1 MPKSFIGF
9 GKFSKY
15 YFYILGVVFFRA
27 VKDCIG
33 GFLAINPQSG
43 TGLYGFVPILSK
55 HYLIQDFYKYIGYLL
70 GGLIF
75 SFILKKKTMNN
86 EKNEI
91 KKKKSLQLK
100 ELIYNGKK
108 AAPSKVSIFD
118 ILVVCSLYFVHIE
131 TARTLYSF
139 DFSGL
144 DFWVFDIVFIIL
156 FMDSFF
162 VMNYYKHQI
171 YSLAFIII
179 TNTILLLI
187 SSFLKCSEG
196 GKNTYE
202 IIEDV
207 TGHTYTFIFFMGIF
221 ILLSCLLSYSRVKS
235 KVLMYFNYISPYK
248 IIYYYGIIGVILTS
262 IGLVFVTF
270 INCGESE
277 DTPHKLCYVEMVDNN
292 NVTQYYYDNLLKYFE
307 ELGNII
313 KSDNLKYEF
322 YFEIFLITPL
332 YIAIN
337 FFEFLCEILIIYYL
351 NPNYLLIRENLY
363 YFVIRFIFIIVNKED
378 YQKYITLTQF
388 FILQASELLALLGY
402 LVYFEIIE
410 LRFCKLD
417 KDLKKNIANR
427 GDRESKIRKNPDNF
441 KNNENNN
448 DNNNY
453 NEDDK
458 SSSTESFIEEKE
470 NNNENEVE
478 ELRSV

>member
-1 MPKSFIGF
+1 
-9 GKFSKY
+9 
-15 YFYILGVVFFRA
+15 
-27 VKDCIG
+27 
-33 GFLAINPQSG
+33 
-43 TGLYGFVPILSK
+43 
-55 HYLIQDFYKYIGYLL
+55 
-70 GGLIF
+70 
-75 SFILKKKTMNN
+75 
-86 EKNEI
+86 
-91 KKKKSLQLK
+91 
-100 ELIYNGKK
+100 
-108 AAPSKVSIFD
+108 
-118 ILVVCSLYFVHIE
+118 
-131 TARTLYSF
+131 
-139 DFSGL
+139 
-144 DFWVFDIVFIIL
+144 
-156 FMDSFF
+156 MDSFF

-187 SSFLKCSEG
+187 SSFLKNSEG

>member
-1 MPKSFIGF
+1 MENFQNIIFI
-9 GKFSKY
+9 
-15 YFYILGVVFFRA
+15 VFFRA

-33 GFLAINPQSG
+33 GFLAINPQNG

-144 DFWVFDIVFIIL
+144 DFWIFDIVFIIL

-187 SSFLKCSEG
+187 SSFLKNSEG

>member
-118 ILVVCSLYFVHIE
+118 ILIVCSLYFVHIE

-277 DTPHKLCYVEMVDNN
+277 DTPHKLCYAEMVDNN